1 MNNKYKY
8 LVKNTGILT
17 ISNFSSKV
25 LVFLLVPLYTSVLTT
40 EEYGIY
46 DLIATTLQLLTPFLA
61 LNIYEGVMRF
71 MMDKDANKK
80 DVATIG
86 LKYVLFGIVLFGLIV
101 CVNKHFNIWPALADY
116 TFYVFAYFSFGLFYQ
131 YVNQFAKGLERVTD
145 MGVAGILGTVATVG
159 INIVLLLGL
168 HMGLA
173 GFYISYIAGQGIP
186 GAYLALRIKLTRY
199 IKRDPDKQTEH
210 EMIIYSVPLIMNS
223 LGWWANNV
231 SDRYVVTFLC
241 GIAVNG
247 VYSVAYKIP
256 SILNTFQQIFIQAWQ
271 ISAIKEYTNRDSRV
285 FYGKAL
291 NCMNVMMCICC
302 MGLILLTKPI
312 ARLLYA
318 KDFYAAWQYVPF
330 LLVSSV
336 FNSASGILGPILTAN
351 KNSKAMGT
359 SALYGALINIGLNII
374 LVYIMGA
381 QGAAIATAIS
391 SFFIYLFRK
400 FAVGNDISYV
410 NKNRMLISWI
420 AINVQAI
427 LAIYTQLYLVQII
440 LMLVLL
446 MIYKKEIRSL
456 FQFAIQMIKRK

>member
-1 MNNKYKY
+1 
-8 LVKNTGILT
+8 
-17 ISNFSSKV
+17 
-25 LVFLLVPLYTSVLTT
+25 
-40 EEYGIY
+40 
-46 DLIATTLQLLTPFLA
+46 
-61 LNIYEGVMRF
+61 
-71 MMDKDANKK
+71 
-80 DVATIG
+80 
-86 LKYVLFGIVLFGLIV
+86 
-101 CVNKHFNIWPALADY
+101 
-116 TFYVFAYFSFGLFYQ
+116 
-131 YVNQFAKGLERVTD
+131 
-145 MGVAGILGTVATVG
+145 
-159 INIVLLLGL
+159 
-168 HMGLA
+168 
-173 GFYISYIAGQGIP
+173 
-186 GAYLALRIKLTRY
+186 
-199 IKRDPDKQTEH
+199 
-210 EMIIYSVPLIMNS
+210 MNS